1 MTINNNIK
9 AVSYCRVS
17 SKEQE
22 ESGYSLDAQEKL
34 LQEYAKNKFFIAR
47 TFRISESASGRQIR
61 KTFNEMLQHATKNNI
76 PIILC
81 EKIDRLTRN
90 LKDAASVSD
99 WLADSPDREIHF
111 VKESFVVNQ
120 NTRAHENLVW
130 DMKVAIARFYTNNLS
145 EEVKK
150 GHKEKAAQGWLPT
163 KPPLGYKTIGDKGH
177 KTHVIDQNTGPL
189 VKRMFQL
196 YSSGSYSLSKL
207 LEVMH
212 SEGLRMPDGRKMSR
226 SRLHQLLSDPFYY
239 GQFRW
244 KGEFYQGNHEPLI
257 TKDLFQAVQRIL
269 VRKTTNPQYKV
280 HHPVFKAKIRCD
292 ECAATI
298 TWTTQKGH
306 WYAHHSNYQKY
317 RGCTSKRYVRQ
328 EAVEKQLFLFFDDA
342 APKSQRVMGWLE
354 CALKDSQAD
363 EIDYHT
369 AKRNELTELIK
380 SADRRIENAYRDK
393 LDGKIQPDL
402 CERIMRDSSNEKGE
416 AVESLQKLGE
426 SRTKYY
432 EAGWAI
438 HELAR
443 KAKIIYLNPTATVE
457 EKRLLLSY
465 VFSDMTISAAKIRPN
480 YTLAFEFLTEWM
492 PKVNKIFEPTK
503 NPAYSEILRDPAV
516 TRSNLEPPEPLE
528 PRKHF
533 RTSKNSDPKARFPYS
548 TTESRL
554 LLEFRDSFR
563 TFEWEKAFPCP
574 ETALLQMRELLAL
587 V

>member
-1 MTINNNIK
+1 MTTNNNIK

-34 LQEYAKNKFFIAR
+34 LQEYAKDKFRIAK

-61 KTFNEMLQHATKNNI
+61 RTFNEMVQYATKNKI

-111 VKESFVVNQ
+111 VKEAFVVNK

-163 KPPLGYKTIGDKGH
+163 KPPLGYKTVGEKGH
-177 KTHVIDQNTGPL
+177 KTHVIDETTGSL

-196 YSSGSYSLSKL
+196 YSSGNYSLSRL

-212 SEGLRMPDGRKMSR
+212 SDGLRMPGGRKVSR
-226 SRLHQLLSDPFYY
+226 SRLHQLLSNPFYY

-244 KGEFYQGNHEPLI
+244 KGEIYQGGHEPLI

-269 VRKTTNPQYKV
+269 VRKTVNPQYKV
-280 HHPVFKAKIRCD
+280 HRPVFKAKIRCD

-306 WYAHHSNYQKY
+306 WYAHHSNYPKY
-317 RGCTSKRYVRQ
+317 RACTSKRYVRQ
-328 EAVEKQLFLFFDDA
+328 EAVEKQLFPFFDNV
-342 APKSQRVMGWLE
+342 APKSQGVIRWLE
-354 CALKDSQAD
+354 SALKDSQAD
-363 EIDYHT
+363 EVDYHA
-369 AKRNELTELIK
+369 AKRNELTEIIK
-380 SADRRIENAYRDK
+380 SADRRIESAYRDK

-402 CERIMRDSSNEKGE
+402 CEMVMRDSNSEKTE

-426 SRTKYY
+426 SRVKCY
-432 EAGWAI
+432 EAGCAI

-443 KAKIIYLNPTATVE
+443 KAKDIYLNPKATVE

-465 VFSDMTISAAKIRPN
+465 VFSDIGITQEKIKPN
-480 YTLAFEFLTEWM
+480 YTLAFEFLTDWM
-492 PKVNKIFEPTK
+492 PKVNKNFEPPE
-503 NPAYSEILRDPAV
+503 NSANSEILRNIAV
-516 TRSNLEPPEPLE
+516 TKSIPRPPDPLE
-528 PRKHF
+528 VRKHF
-533 RTSKNSDPKARFPYS
+533 RTSKNPAPQARFPYS
-548 TTESRL
+548 TTESCL

-563 TFEWEKAFPCP
+563 NFEWEKAFPCP
-574 ETALLQMRELLAL
+574 ETALVQIRELLTLA
-587 V
+587 